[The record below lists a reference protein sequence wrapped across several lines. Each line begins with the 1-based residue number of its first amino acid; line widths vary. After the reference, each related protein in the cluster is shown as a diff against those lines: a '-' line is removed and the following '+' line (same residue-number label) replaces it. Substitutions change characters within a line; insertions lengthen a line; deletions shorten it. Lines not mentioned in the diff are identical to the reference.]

1 MAEDGTRTQRASALE
16 EKKRRLDDLKKRR
29 EQRGGDSSAHRAAN
43 ASSTANLDEY
53 IDGLLGE
60 QQPTAVPPPHKQND
74 NATSDT
80 VASSGASAAQMNGD
94 AKSVLSAASNV
105 FSESAPAPPVKMV
118 ETFTIGTQ
126 TEIEDIED
134 LQDEDPLDLEDAAAA
149 EPKAEVDASEA
160 NAALVAKNKN
170 AEPKVLTSE
179 EVMKTVSSKP
189 FSSFINTASKKVERV
204 LGAPILSDLLI
215 DYVGATDGGA
225 KSSAEAKDTNS
236 KYVQSQQTYEC
247 AKWTENRDVTD
258 IDWSPLHRELI
269 LTTYHMPSSRAGG
282 PARGETAV
290 SAISA
295 HDTLSSSVTPRSSE
309 LQSDGLALI
318 WSLAMPHRPEHIFT
332 CGSPVTSGRFHPTDP
347 TLIIGGCESG
357 QLVVWDIRSGRL
369 PVQKSA
375 LSTVAGANAKGH
387 THPIAQ
393 MEIIEGG
400 VSANDM
406 WHFSCISQNLIVRPC
421 YSFWRR
427 SNELLVAI

>member
-29 EQRGGDSSAHRAAN
+29 EQRGGESAHRAAN
-43 ASSTANLDEY
+43 NASTTTANLDEY

-60 QQPTAVPPPHKQND
+60 QQQQTAAPPPRNQND
-74 NATSDT
+74 NATGATSDT
-80 VASSGASAAQMNGD
+80 VASSGASAAAQMNGD
-94 AKSVLSAASNV
+94 AKSVVSAASNNNV
-105 FSESAPAPPVKMV
+105 FAESVPAPPVKMV

-126 TEIEDIED
+126 TETEDIED
-134 LQDEDPLDLEDAAAA
+134 LQDDDPLDLEDAAAA

-160 NAALVAKNKN
+160 NAAGAVAKNKN

-269 LTTYHMPSSRAGG
+269 LTTYHMPSGRAGG

-387 THPIAQ
+387 THSIAQ

-400 VSANDM
+400 VSANEL
-406 WHFSCISQNLIVRPC
+406 WYFSCILQNKTG
-421 YSFWRR
+421 
-427 SNELLVAI
+427 